1 MVYVKKNNF
10 SIIHI
15 PKTGGSSINKDLFNR
30 RSIFGP
36 LVKCHLG
43 HLTLREI
50 VERKS
55 TDFVLPGKPEI
66 KEFSLDERFGTKIL
80 NEIIDSRKISIVRHP
95 VTRIVSYYH
104 YVKQYESHLFPEIE
118 EMSFE
123 EFLKVSETT
132 LSKQRAFWKQCDYIF
147 INEKTVDYIIKYEE
161 LQSIEKV
168 FEKLGIAFT
177 LKNHELK
184 TDKSKFELSN
194 SALGIIEQKY
204 KEDFLRLEYDVENFS
219 I

>member
-55 TDFVLPGKPEI
+55 TDFVLPAKPEI

>member
-15 PKTGGSSINKDLFNR
+15 PKTGGSSINKELFNR
-30 RSIFGP
+30 KSFLGP

-43 HLTLREI
+43 HLTLKEI
-50 VERKS
+50 LERKS
-55 TDFVLPGKPEI
+55 MDFVSSAKPEVE
-66 KEFSLDERFGTKIL
+66 EFSLDEKYGTKIL
-80 NEIIDSRKISIVRHP
+80 NEIINSRKISIVRHP
-95 VTRIVSYYH
+95 VTRMVSYFN
-104 YVKQYESHLFPEIE
+104 YVKQYESHLFPEIKQI
-118 EMSFE
+118 SFE
-123 EFLKVSETT
+123 EFLKISDTT

-147 INEKTVDYIIKYEE
+147 YNEKTVDYIIRFEE
-161 LQSIEKV
+161 LKSIEEV
-168 FEKLGIAFT
+168 FKKFGLKFT

-194 SALGIIEQKY
+194 SALELIEERY
-204 KEDFLRLEYDVENFS
+204 KEDFLKLGYEIDKFN

>member
-1 MVYVKKNNF
+1 MVYVKKYNF

-15 PKTGGSSINKDLFNR
+15 PKTGGSSINKDLFSR

-43 HLTLREI
+43 HLTLKEI
-50 VERKS
+50 LERKS
-55 TDFVLPGKPEI
+55 TDFVLPAKPKV

-80 NEIIDSRKISIVRHP
+80 DEIIDSRKITIVRHP
-95 VTRIVSYYH
+95 VTRMVSYYH

-123 EFLKVSETT
+123 EFLKISETT

-147 INEKTVDYIIKYEE
+147 FNEKTVDYVIKYEE
-161 LQSIEKV
+161 LQSIEGV
-168 FEKLGIAFT
+168 FEKLGIKFS

-184 TDKSKFELSN
+184 TDKAKFELSN
-194 SALGIIEQKY
+194 FALEIIEKKY
-204 KEDFLRLEYDVENFS
+204 KEDFSRLGYEVENFS